1 VHPCWVPCDFE
12 WYGEDWRVLVVCVF
26 SCEVFGG
33 EPIHSMVAELLSS
46 EVFCFPFVY
55 MIDGAVLKVFVCV
68 DFHYVERVVR
78 RVLWFGEVLGDG
90 WWWSF

>member
-1 VHPCWVPCDFE
+1 ME

-33 EPIHSMVAELLSS
+33 EPVHSMVAELLSS

-68 DFHYVERVVR
+68 YFYNVQRVVSR
-78 RVLWFGEVLGDG
+78 MLRFGEVLGDG